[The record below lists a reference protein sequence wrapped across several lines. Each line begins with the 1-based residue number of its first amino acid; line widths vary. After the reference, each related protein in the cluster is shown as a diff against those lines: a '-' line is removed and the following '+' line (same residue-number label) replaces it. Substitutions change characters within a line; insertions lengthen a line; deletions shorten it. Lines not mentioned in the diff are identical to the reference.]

1 MNILFLTEKSVFPP
15 IGGTARITSVLSKGL
30 QERGHGCYHAFGKD
44 GLSRENLDKQL
55 KELQIDIV
63 ICNLVRIGFKK
74 NVLPVV
80 YDLTRGSSVKV
91 ITCLH
96 AMPGEE
102 LIGNSVSNSVYRL
115 FRGYNPFLCLKDVI
129 LHLAPESVL
138 KFVFSKRLRNRYRIL
153 YDYSDKIVLLS
164 HRFLDDF
171 ASLGGLKIDDKFCVI
186 HNALS
191 FTNFLDYEKIPEKKK
206 EILMLSRMDEKSKR
220 ISDALRIWKMVNN
233 EGNHNDWKLTIV
245 GDGIDL
251 TYFKRIAKRK
261 RLNNIS
267 FEGKQENEIA
277 YFERASIFMMTSAYE
292 GWGLTLTEAQQMGVV
307 PIAFES
313 YSSLR
318 DIIEDGRTGIV
329 VKNRVY
335 DDYFRKLISLMD
347 NKEKREYMAKEAIA
361 SSHRFSQNVILDQWE
376 ALFNL

>member
-1 MNILFLTEKSVFPP
+1 
-15 IGGTARITSVLSKGL
+15 
-30 QERGHGCYHAFGKD
+30 
-44 GLSRENLDKQL
+44 
-55 KELQIDIV
+55 
-63 ICNLVRIGFKK
+63 
-74 NVLPVV
+74 
-80 YDLTRGSSVKV
+80 
-91 ITCLH
+91 
-96 AMPGEE
+96 
-102 LIGNSVSNSVYRL
+102 
-115 FRGYNPFLCLKDVI
+115 
-129 LHLAPESVL
+129 
-138 KFVFSKRLRNRYRIL
+138 
-153 YDYSDKIVLLS
+153 
-164 HRFLDDF
+164 
-171 ASLGGLKIDDKFCVI
+171 
-186 HNALS
+186 
-191 FTNFLDYEKIPEKKK
+191 
-206 EILMLSRMDEKSKR
+206 
-220 ISDALRIWKMVNN
+220 MVNN
-233 EGNHNDWKLTIV
+233 EGKHNDWKLTIV

>member
-1 MNILFLTEKSVFPP
+1 
-15 IGGTARITSVLSKGL
+15 
-30 QERGHGCYHAFGKD
+30 
-44 GLSRENLDKQL
+44 
-55 KELQIDIV
+55 
-63 ICNLVRIGFKK
+63 
-74 NVLPVV
+74 
-80 YDLTRGSSVKV
+80 
-91 ITCLH
+91 
-96 AMPGEE
+96 MPGEE

-233 EGNHNDWKLTIV
+233 EGKHNDWKLTIV

-335 DDYFRKLISLMD
+335 DDYFQKLIFLMD